1 MRRVGPVSSETG
13 AARNGGGVLGRI
25 WLAAV
30 GAAALAPSPAQ
41 AADLADAGGVS
52 PILLLLVLLAL
63 LPLLLWARHR
73 LRQLEGECARLEI
86 EIAREQAERGA
97 LPAARYRW
105 AADGS
110 ESFEPGPVKALA
122 DGTDGFRKVLLCFVA
137 PDAAAIE
144 AGVAKLRGEGT
155 GFALSAAL
163 TAGGRLD
170 VIGRRAPG
178 RDGAAAADLVWFLE
192 PASGAALTAERDL
205 ARAERDGLR
214 RVLDA
219 LPMPVWRRRADTL
232 ALIEVNRAYAQ
243 AMEASASEA
252 VAEHREIGARVLGDH
267 GRELAE
273 RARQTQMAQS
283 ESHHIVVGGQRRFM
297 EFTEQPIDGGREVL
311 GFARDF
317 TDLETIQAE
326 LARHVAAHGE
336 VLENVA
342 VAVAIFNA
350 ETRLS
355 FFNSAFAQLWRLE
368 EDWLAAE
375 PTLEELLERLR
386 ERRRLPEYADFRAF
400 KRQQLAMFT
409 SLLQPQEELLHL
421 PDERTLRLVVSPHP
435 FGGLT
440 FVYED
445 VTDKLALERSYNTLI
460 EVQRETLDNLWEAVA
475 VLGTD
480 GRLKLWNPAYA
491 DIWKLSAADLTGDLH
506 VSELVEK
513 TRAFFEFP
521 GSRED
526 WPTLKGRI
534 IERLTGRTETP
545 PERLHRSDG
554 SILQATIVPLPDGN
568 VLLSYLDVTD
578 STRVE
583 RALRERNEA
592 LETAGRLKSEFI
604 ANVSYE
610 LRTPLNAIIGFA
622 EILANQYF
630 GELNPRQLDYSRGI
644 LDSSHRLMSLINDI
658 LDLATIEAGYMTLE
672 TQEIDIHAMMSGVLA
687 LSRERA
693 RNKNL
698 ALNFDCPTDI
708 GTLVGDERR
717 LRQALFNL
725 ISNAINFTPGGGSV
739 TLAAR
744 RSDGEI
750 ALSVIDTGVGVPEED
765 QVRIFEKFERGS
777 PLARQSGPGL
787 GLSLVKSFIELHGG
801 RVELT
806 SSPGTGT
813 TVTCYLSA
821 NAAEVAQ
828 ASRVST
834 GD

>member
-1 MRRVGPVSSETG
+1 M
-13 AARNGGGVLGRI
+13 
-25 WLAAV
+25 V
-30 GAAALAPSPAQ
+30 GAVALVPVRAQ
-41 AADLADAGGVS
+41 AADLADTGGL
-52 PILLLLVLLAL
+52 PPLLLLLVLVAV
-63 LPLLLWARHR
+63 LPLLFWARHR
-73 LRQLEGECARLEI
+73 VRQLEAERTRLVKEAA
-86 EIAREQAERGA
+86 AREVELAA
-97 LPAARYRW
+97 VPAARYRW
-105 AADGS
+105 PVGGA
-110 ESFEPGPVKALA
+110 ESFEPGPVQELA
-122 DGTDGFRKVLLCFVA
+122 EGISGFRDLLLRFVA
-137 PDAAAIE
+137 PDAASIE
-144 AGVAKLRGEGT
+144 AAVARLRGEGT
-155 GFALSAAL
+155 AFALTAAL
-163 TAGGRLD
+163 TTGARLD
-170 VIGRRAPG
+170 VIGRRAVGP
-178 RDGAAAADLVWFLE
+178 DEAAAADIVWFLA
-192 PASGAALTAERDL
+192 PVSGGELAAERD
-205 ARAERDGLR
+205 AVRGERDRLH
-214 RVLDA
+214 RVLDT
-219 LPMPVWRRRADTL
+219 LPLPIWRRRADTL

-243 AMEASASEA
+243 AMEASPGQA

-273 RARQTQMAQS
+273 RARQTQVAQS
-283 ESHHIVVGGQRRFM
+283 ESHHIVVGGQRRLM
-297 EFTEQPIDGGREVL
+297 EFTEQPLEGALEIL

-336 VLENVA
+336 VLENVT

-350 ETRLS
+350 EARLT

-375 PTLEELLERLR
+375 PSLDELLERLR

-409 SLLQPQEELLHL
+409 SLLEPQEELLHL

-460 EVQRETLDNLWEAVA
+460 EVQRETLDNLYEAVA
-475 VLGTD
+475 VLGSD

-491 DIWKLSAADLTGDLH
+491 QIWELSAADLAGDLH
-506 VSELVEK
+506 VTDLVEK
-513 TRAFFEFP
+513 TRAFFEFS

-526 WPTLKGRI
+526 WPALKERI
-534 IERLTGRTETP
+534 IERLTGRTETS
-545 PERLHRSDG
+545 ERLHRSDG
-554 SILQATIVPLPDGN
+554 SILQASIVPLPDGN

-708 GTLVGDERR
+708 GTLAGDERR

-739 TLAAR
+739 TLSAR
-744 RSDGEI
+744 RTDGEV
-750 ALSVIDTGVGVPEED
+750 ALAVIDTGVGVPQED
-765 QVRIFEKFERGS
+765 QARIFEKFERGS

-801 RVELT
+801 RVVLT
-806 SSPGTGT
+806 SSPGSGT
-813 TVTCYLSA
+813 TVTCYLSSRLGQP
-821 NAAEVAQ
+821 AAAQ
-828 ASRVST
+828 PQAVST
-834 GD
+834 VK

>member
-1 MRRVGPVSSETG
+1 
-13 AARNGGGVLGRI
+13 
-25 WLAAV
+25 
-30 GAAALAPSPAQ
+30 
-41 AADLADAGGVS
+41 
-52 PILLLLVLLAL
+52 LLVLLVFVAL
-63 LPLLLWARHR
+63 MPPLFWARHR
-73 LRQLEGECARLEI
+73 LRQLE
-86 EIAREQAERGA
+86 AERA
-97 LPAARYRW
+97 DISKELDARRAELAAVPAARYCW
-105 AADGS
+105 TVAGG
-110 ESFEPGPVKALA
+110 ESFELGPIGALA
-122 DGTDGFRKVLLCFVA
+122 GDVGGFRDLLLRFVA
-137 PDAAAIE
+137 PDVAAMESA
-144 AGVAKLRGEGT
+144 VAKLRGEGT
-155 GFALSAAL
+155 AFALTAAL
-163 TAGGRLD
+163 TTGTRLD
-170 VIGRRAPG
+170 VIGRRAMG
-178 RDGAAAADLVWFLE
+178 RDGSAVADVVWLFD
-192 PASGAALTAERDL
+192 PASTGEIAAERD
-205 ARAERDGLR
+205 AVRAERDRLR

-219 LPMPVWRRRADTL
+219 LPLPIWRRRADTL

-243 AMEASASEA
+243 AMEASPGQA

-273 RARQTQMAQS
+273 RARQTQVAQS
-283 ESHHIVVGGQRRFM
+283 ESHHIVVGGQRRLM
-297 EFTEQPIDGGREVL
+297 EFTEQPLDGAQEIL

-350 ETRLS
+350 EARLT

-368 EDWLAAE
+368 EDWLTSE
-375 PTLEELLERLR
+375 PSLDELLERLR

-409 SLLQPQEELLHL
+409 SLLEPQEELLHL

-460 EVQRETLDNLWEAVA
+460 EVQRETLDNLYEAVA

-491 DIWKLSAADLTGDLH
+491 QIWKLSAADLAGDLH
-506 VSELVEK
+506 VTELVEK
-513 TRAFFEFP
+513 TRAFFEF
-521 GSRED
+521 SDAREH
-526 WPTLKGRI
+526 WPTLKERI

-554 SILQATIVPLPDGN
+554 SILQASIVPLPDGN

-708 GTLVGDERR
+708 GILVGDERR

-744 RSDGEI
+744 RLDGEV
-750 ALSVIDTGVGVPEED
+750 ALSVIDTGVGVPQED
-765 QVRIFEKFERGS
+765 QARIFEKFERGS

-801 RVELT
+801 RVVLN
-806 SSPGTGT
+806 SSPGSGT
-813 TVTCYLSA
+813 TVTCYLSTH
-821 NAAEVAQ
+821 AERAVAQ
-828 ASRVST
+828 AQSAST
-834 GD
+834 GN